1 MVEEMNNIGTNP
13 EPDYRSSAP
22 LPTPSKEDIKKN
34 GFYYECLSEQERP
47 YYEAARECEGMQEE
61 ICLVRAK
68 IQYIQTVYP
77 ANLGLLFRAISLLER
92 IIKTQRL
99 VFHKHDDTNFEEQLT
114 RVCEKLQLPLEL
126 MRNGLKDSP
135 VAA

>member
-1 MVEEMNNIGTNP
+1 MADELNNGSNGHH
-13 EPDYRSSAP
+13 DSDL
-22 LPTPSKEDIKKN
+22 LPTPTKEDIKKN
-34 GFYYECLSEQERP
+34 GFYYYCLSEQERP
-47 YYEAARECEGMQEE
+47 YYEIARECEGMEEE
-61 ICLVRAK
+61 IGLVRAK

-99 VFHKHDDTNFEEQLT
+99 VFHKQDDTDFEEQLT

-126 MRNGLKDSP
+126 MRDGLKPP